1 MFVQNGDF
9 WKMASD
15 IPTLCARV
23 ERGGMIVLDNIAP
36 IANAVRNVEGG
47 VRTLP
52 PVARGLI
59 ASVVAREVARNT
71 GQDIPSWVTMLDALT
86 MSLRASLTATDRIK
100 ATETISAKDRARLI
114 RAAAQVEADQPRF
127 ERLATFMEAAPGKVR
142 RVPAA
147 VVPAA
152 RRDAFLQTLADQ
164 AGAIRRALAAMP
176 DLSRD
181 LRALTDDA

>member
-1 MFVQNGDF
+1 
-9 WKMASD
+9 MASD
-15 IPTLCARV
+15 IPALCARV
-23 ERGGMIVLDNIAP
+23 ERGAMTVLDNIAP
-36 IANAVRNVEGG
+36 IADAVRDVEGG
-47 VRTLP
+47 VGALP

-71 GQDIPSWVTMLDALT
+71 GQDIPAWVTMLTALT
-86 MSLRASLTATDRIK
+86 ASVRESQAVARRIRTTATVG
-100 ATETISAKDRARLI
+100 AADRADLTG
-114 RAAAQVEADQPRF
+114 AARQVDAAQPRF
-127 ERLATFMEAAPGKVR
+127 ERLAAFMEAAPGKVR

-152 RRDAFLQTLADQ
+152 RRDAFLQTMGDQ

-181 LRALTDDA
+181 LRALAGDA